1 VSDDRPHAAAIAR
14 LEERLGYVFED
25 RAQLVEA
32 LTHRSYAGEQ
42 QLEHSYERLEFLGD
56 AVLQLAVTRYLFE
69 NRPDLAE
76 GEMAKVR
83 AAVVNERTLARLARS
98 IEIGPALLLG
108 RGEELTGGREK
119 DSLLSD
125 VIEALVGAIYLE
137 SGFAVVEALIL
148 GLWRETIDDRA
159 EAPGERDYK
168 TRLQETLARHGLRP
182 RYEVDEEGPEHAKE
196 FTARVFAGGELLGE
210 GSGSS
215 KKRAEQAAAQ
225 VAAAAFEQRA

>member
-1 VSDDRPHAAAIAR
+1 MSDNGSHTAAVAR
-14 LEERLGYVFED
+14 LETLLGYEFRD

-42 QLEHSYERLEFLGD
+42 QLAHSYERLEFLGD
-56 AVLQLAVTRYLFE
+56 AVLQLVVTRYLFDT
-69 NRPDLAE
+69 RPDLAE

-83 AAVVNERTLARLARS
+83 AAVVNERTLARVARN
-98 IEIGPALLLG
+98 IEVGPALLLG

-125 VIEALVGAIYLE
+125 ALESLVGAIFREAGLP
-137 SGFAVVEALIL
+137 AVEPLIL
-148 GLWRETIDDRA
+148 GLWRDIIDERA

-182 RYEVDEEGPEHAKE
+182 RYEVDEDGPEHAKQ
-196 FTARVFAGGELLGE
+196 FTARVFVGGELMGE
-210 GSGSS
+210 GSGTS

-225 VAAAAFEQRA
+225 VAAATFEQRA